1 MKKNK
6 EKVGIKQSFKNN
18 KFIFKT
24 AFKSAP
30 GLCIMRLVMGF
41 ITGLNHGITVFLTSE
56 ILNALDRRESF
67 EDILWKIGV
76 MAIYFA
82 AYQLFYSWHWKQY
95 NPKHKLRF
103 IRDLHKRFFVKASEI
118 DLSSYDSP
126 EFYNDYVYSMQTCDK
141 GIMNTI
147 DTLAEIIRCI
157 VASVSVFG
165 VVINIDWIVAVVIL
179 GFSIVSMLIHIIE
192 NGIWYKYEKAF
203 SKIWGKDWYISRF
216 FSLADYAKEVRL
228 TRIDENMKNEL
239 QKNKAEERTLIIKRQ
254 REFLITNT
262 IGSLLNVA
270 ENLFIILFM
279 SYHLIVTREILIGGF
294 AIAIV
299 SANKMR
305 YMFSEIQRRL
315 AEINK
320 QSVFADKVRKFLET
334 ESKIISGERELNT
347 FESIEFKNVTFAY
360 QVKEAGDTDGEK
372 TKTVYALQDV
382 SFKINKGDRIALV
395 GYNGAGKTTITKL
408 MMRLYDVTDGEIL
421 INGINI
427 KEYRLDMLREKIG
440 AVFQDYKVFA
450 ATVAENVL
458 ADVYTC
464 EKEQV
469 VLDALRDSTFNEKL
483 DSLPKGIATELTKEF
498 YKDGTELSGGES
510 QKIAIA
516 RVFAH
521 NNELIIMDEP
531 SSALDPIAEY
541 NLNVGIDKNARG
553 KTVVFITHR
562 LSTTRHVDMIY
573 MLENGRIIESG
584 SHDDLILADG
594 KYASMFNLQASKYK
608 TESKK

>member
-1 MKKNK
+1 MSNQKD
-6 EKVGIKQSFKNN
+6 KVTFKQSLKNN

-41 ITGLNHGITVFLTSE
+41 ITGLNHGITVLLTSE

-67 EDILWKIGV
+67 EQILWKVAI

-82 AYQLFYSWHWKQY
+82 VYQLFYSWHWKQY

-103 IRDLHKRFFVKASEI
+103 IRDLHKKFFIKASEI

-141 GIMNTI
+141 SIMNSV
-147 DTLAEIIRCI
+147 DTLAEIIRCL
-157 VASVSVFG
+157 VASVSVFS
-165 VVINIDWIVAVVIL
+165 VVVNTDWIVAVVIL
-179 GFSIVSMLIHIIE
+179 GFSILSMVIHIIE

-203 SKIWGKDWYISRF
+203 SKVWGKDWYISRF

-228 TRIDENMKNEL
+228 TRISENMKNEL
-239 QKNKAEERTLIIKRQ
+239 QKNKTEERALIIKRQ
-254 REFLITNT
+254 REFLILNI
-262 IGSLLNVA
+262 IGSILNVA
-270 ENLFIILFM
+270 ENIFIILFM

-294 AIAIV
+294 AIAII
-299 SANKMR
+299 SADKMR
-305 YMFSEIQRRL
+305 GMFSQL
-315 AEINK
+315 QWQLVQINK

-334 ESKIISGERELNT
+334 ESKIISGERELTT

-360 QVKEAGDTDGEK
+360 QVQEEIEA
-372 TKTVYALQDV
+372 KTVYALDNV

-408 MMRLYDVTDGEIL
+408 MMRLYDVTSGEIL
-421 INGINI
+421 INGVNI

-458 ADVYTC
+458 ADVYTP
-464 EKEQV
+464 EKEQI
-469 VLDALRDSTFNEKL
+469 VLDALKDSTFDEKL
-483 DSLPKGIATELTKEF
+483 ESLPNGINTELTKEF
-498 YKDGTELSGGES
+498 FKEGTELSGGES

-521 NNELIIMDEP
+521 NNELIVMDEP

-541 NLNVGIDKNARG
+541 NLNVGIDKNAKG

-573 MLENGRIIESG
+573 MLENGKIIESG
-584 SHDDLILADG
+584 SHDDLIRADG

-608 TESKK
+608 LESVENNN